1 MSQNDHLHAPS
12 ETLAPP
18 MIVIDNHDSEQLGTN
33 VPPDPDYAR
42 RKWSPLR
49 DYAIRLTDLYVQINL
64 AFLAKEVL
72 PDHDMLESLVRVTLQ
87 SKYAEWITDPRPP
100 SSREGRDADQR
111 ERPLRGYG
119 RERAGQEAE
128 GDDAGRAIGQ
138 PGARRRTKAARA
150 GGVHAVAAIK

>member
-100 SSREGRDADQR
+100 EEDHDADRR
-111 ERPLRGYG
+111 EQPV
-119 RERAGQEAE
+119 
-128 GDDAGRAIGQ
+128 AGRGRAAT
-138 PGARRRTKAARA
+138 PGRRGASAGAAGEVRS
-150 GGVHAVAAIK
+150 IK